1 MLRITHPTKM
11 PHRTQQIIWTGILTG
26 IPLLFL
32 IAFFFWPLANIL
44 RLSVTAVGVEAV
56 LVRPYFRHTL
66 WFTLW
71 QAALSTGL
79 TLLVGLPAAYLFA
92 RYTFP
97 GRSLLR
103 ALTTVPF
110 VMPTV
115 VVAAAFRALLG
126 SQGVLNQG
134 LMALFDLSRP
144 PLRLDQTLT
153 IILLAHVFYNTAIVV
168 RLVGGFW
175 AHLNPRLNEAARTM
189 GASRWR
195 AFREVTLPLLRPSL
209 ISASLLIFLFTFTS
223 FGVILL
229 LGGPMFSTLET
240 EIYRQYVNFLRPD
253 IAAVLALFQIV
264 FTFVVMMI
272 YTRWQQG
279 TAVSLDMR
287 AEKANLKRP
296 GTWPEKIAVIT
307 IMGGLFLFLVTPLLA
322 LVWQSLVDRDGN
334 LTLAYYQALSEARR
348 GSVVFIAPLTAV
360 RNSIGYALLTV
371 LLAGGLGLMTAV
383 ALARPGG
390 WRKWA
395 DPLFMLPLGAS
406 AVTLGFGYV
415 VTYSSLRTSAWLVLI
430 AHTLVALP
438 FVVRSLLPVLQGIK
452 PHLHEAAAVMGA
464 TPGRVWREV
473 DLPII
478 GRALLV
484 AAVFAFTVSMGEF
497 GATSFIVRPNS
508 GFLTMPIAIERFL
521 STPGGA
527 LNFGQAMAMSV
538 ILMAVSAAGF
548 IAIERF
554 RYADIGEF

>member
-1 MLRITHPTKM
+1 M
-11 PHRTQQIIWTGILTG
+11 WTGILTG

-32 IAFFFWPLANIL
+32 IAFFFWPLVNIL

-56 LVRPYFRHTL
+56 LVRPYFRQTL

-126 SQGVLNQG
+126 SQGVVNQG

-144 PLRLDQTLT
+144 PLRLDQTLA

-209 ISASLLIFLFTFTS
+209 LSASLLIFLFTFTS

-296 GTWPEKIAVIT
+296 NTWPEKAAVT
-307 IMGGLFLFLVTPLLA
+307 LIMGGLFLFLVTPLLA
-322 LVWQSLVDRDGN
+322 LVWQSLVDRNGD
-334 LTLAYYQALSEARR
+334 LTPAYYQALSETRR
-348 GSVVFIAPLTAV
+348 GSVVFISPLTAV

-371 LLAGGLGLMTAV
+371 LLAGGLGLATAV
-383 ALARPGG
+383 ALSRPTR

-415 VTYSSLRTSAWLVLI
+415 VTYSTLRTSAWLVLI

-452 PHLHEAAAVMGA
+452 PGLREAAAVMGA

-508 GFLTMPIAIERFL
+508 GFLTMPIAIQRFL

-538 ILMAVSAAGF
+538 ILMVVSAAGF